1 MPWASLLWFE
11 GNISIYFLIFM
22 ACYLVVCKHVI
33 MLDNGVLISLVT
45 IFYALVELSLEII
58 YSLNILLVRLFEG
71 TCSCEECVLIEYRI
85 GIHSSL
91 EFVNLAKGIK

>member
-33 MLDNGVLISLVT
+33 VLDNGVLISPVT
-45 IFYALVELSLEII
+45 IFYVLVELS
-58 YSLNILLVRLFEG
+58 
-71 TCSCEECVLIEYRI
+71 
-85 GIHSSL
+85 
-91 EFVNLAKGIK
+91 